1 MLKKSVLSSVLSCL
15 ALALAYATPEPEDC
29 TKLPADWTKRMEN
42 MLAYLPE
49 GHNLDIGMILVL
61 NQLEFGNATLTNM
74 SQNLELDSAF
84 STFCYG
90 DKRLIVIGIRCRNE
104 CLQLTLPW
112 SHAGLG
118 LSGEAVSL
126 LRELELQA
134 EVAVTETEDRN
145 VYDVVRVTPRKLE
158 TRALHVAGFPWWL
171 KYAIKVLVD
180 LFLNR
185 ALPELLAK
193 NLPGAFRHA
202 IEQSSHWN
210 V

>member
-1 MLKKSVLSSVLSCL
+1 MLKRSVLAAALSCL
-15 ALALAYATPEPEDC
+15 ALASAQVTPESEDC
-29 TKLPADWTKRMEN
+29 LELPADWTKRTDN
-42 MLAYLPE
+42 MLAHLPE
-49 GHNLDIGMILVL
+49 GYNLDIGVIGVL
-61 NQLEFGNATLTNM
+61 DQVEFGNATLTNM

-90 DKRLIVIGIRCRNE
+90 EKRLIVIGIRCRHE
-104 CLQLTLPW
+104 CLRLTLPW

-158 TRALHVAGFPWWL
+158 ARALHIAAWPWWA
-171 KYAIKVLVD
+171 KYAIKVIVD
-180 LFLNR
+180 LFLSR

-202 IEQSSHWN
+202 IEQSSP
-210 V
+210 

>member
-1 MLKKSVLSSVLSCL
+1 MLKKSVLAAVLSCL
-15 ALALAYATPEPEDC
+15 ALALAQATPEPEDC
-29 TKLPADWTKRMEN
+29 LGLPADWTKRTDS
-42 MLAYLPE
+42 MLVHLPE
-49 GHNLDIGMILVL
+49 GYNSDIGIIGVL
-61 NQLEFGNATLTNM
+61 DQVVFGNATMTNM
-74 SQNLELDSAF
+74 SQNLELDIAF

-90 DKRLIVIGIRCRNE
+90 DKRLIVFSIRCRHE
-104 CLQLTLPW
+104 CLRLSLPC

-158 TRALHVAGFPWWL
+158 ARALHIAAFPWWA
-171 KYAIKVLVD
+171 KHAIKVLVD

-185 ALPELLAK
+185 TLQELLAK
-193 NLPGAFRHA
+193 NLFGAFRRA
-202 IEQSSHWN
+202 IEQNSP
-210 V
+210 